1 MAYIGVSP
9 SNGVRRV
16 HTYTATAS
24 QTTFSGAGAEG
35 TSLSYKDSNFVDV
48 YQNGIKLGD
57 ADYTSTSGTS
67 IVLAQGASVDDL
79 VVVVVFDVFSVADTV
94 SKADGGTFDGNVT
107 MGGTLAITG
116 ETTLA
121 THLNLGDN
129 DKIKLGAS
137 GDLEI
142 FHDGSKSVI
151 SDEGTGVL
159 WIAGDSEV
167 AIGNPAVTEYYIRAF
182 KDGAVQL
189 MHDNST
195 KFATSS
201 GGVTVT
207 GDIANTSGDLTVDVA
222 GDIILDAAGEEI
234 KFQDDGTLIG
244 FVSMENTDLTIQS
257 SAQDRDIIFKGDDG
271 GSGIEA
277 ARFDMSEDGALCL
290 GATSRVGA
298 GVLSISF
305 NDAAVHGIDI
315 QVEADSSGG
324 AFAVFRKSS
333 GGVIGQINRN
343 GTSDA
348 VQYTTSSDYR
358 LKENVN
364 YDFDA
369 TTTLKKLK
377 PCEFNWISDEKN
389 TTIVGFIAHEVQSV
403 VPNAVNGEKDETEI
417 LKDADGKEQTIIKP
431 QGLDKSDLV
440 PLLTKALQ
448 EQQATIEALT
458 ARIVTLE
465 NA

>member
-1 MAYIGVSP
+1 
-9 SNGVRRV
+9 
-16 HTYTATAS
+16 
-24 QTTFSGAGAEG
+24 
-35 TSLSYKDSNFVDV
+35 
-48 YQNGIKLGD
+48 
-57 ADYTSTSGTS
+57 
-67 IVLAQGASVDDL
+67 
-79 VVVVVFDVFSVADTV
+79 
-94 SKADGGTFDGNVT
+94 
-107 MGGTLAITG
+107 
-116 ETTLA
+116 
-121 THLNLGDN
+121 
-129 DKIKLGAS
+129 
-137 GDLEI
+137 
-142 FHDGSKSVI
+142 
-151 SDEGTGVL
+151 
-159 WIAGDSEV
+159 
-167 AIGNPAVTEYYIRAF
+167 
-182 KDGAVQL
+182 
-189 MHDNST
+189 
-195 KFATSS
+195 
-201 GGVTVT
+201 
-207 GDIANTSGDLTVDVA
+207 
-222 GDIILDAAGEEI
+222 
-234 KFQDDGTLIG
+234 
-244 FVSMENTDLTIQS
+244 MENTDLTIQS
-257 SAQDRDIIFKGDDG
+257 SAQNRDIIFKGDDG

-305 NDAAVHGIDI
+305 NDAAAHGIDI

-389 TTIVGFIAHEVQSV
+389 TTIAGFIAHEVQSV

-458 ARIVTLE
+458 ARITALE
-465 NA
+465 SK

>member
-1 MAYIGVSP
+1 MAYIGTSP
-9 SNGVRRV
+9 SNGVRRI
-16 HTYTATAS
+16 HTYTATAG
-24 QTTFSGAGAEG
+24 QTTFTGSSTEG
-35 TSLSYKDSNFVDV
+35 VTLSYADTNYIDV
-48 YQNGIKLGD
+48 FQNGVLLGS

-67 IVLAQGASVDDL
+67 VVLAQGASVSDL
-79 VVVVVFDVFSVADTV
+79 VVIVVYDVFSVADTV
-94 SKADGGTFDGNVT
+94 SKTAGGSFD
-107 MGGTLAITG
+107 
-116 ETTLA
+116 
-121 THLNLGDN
+121 
-129 DKIKLGAS
+129 S
-137 GDLEI
+137 
-142 FHDGSKSVI
+142 
-151 SDEGTGVL
+151 
-159 WIAGDSEV
+159 
-167 AIGNPAVTEYYIRAF
+167 AVTANAGVKVDNITI
-182 KDGAVQL
+182 DGTEIDL
-189 MHDNST
+189 S
-195 KFATSS
+195 
-201 GGVTVT
+201 
-207 GDIANTSGDLTVDVA
+207 SGDLTLDVA
-222 GDIILDAAGEEI
+222 GDIILDADGAEV
-234 KFQDDGTLIG
+234 KFQDAGTLIG

-257 SAQDRDIIFKGDDG
+257 SAQNRDIIFKGDDG

-305 NDAAVHGIDI
+305 NDAAAHGIDI

-389 TTIVGFIAHEVQSV
+389 TTIAGFIAHEVQSV

-458 ARIVTLE
+458 ARITALE
-465 NA
+465 SK

>member
-1 MAYIGVSP
+1 
-9 SNGVRRV
+9 
-16 HTYTATAS
+16 
-24 QTTFSGAGAEG
+24 
-35 TSLSYKDSNFVDV
+35 
-48 YQNGIKLGD
+48 
-57 ADYTSTSGTS
+57 
-67 IVLAQGASVDDL
+67 
-79 VVVVVFDVFSVADTV
+79 
-94 SKADGGTFDGNVT
+94 
-107 MGGTLAITG
+107 MGGTLGVTG
-116 ETTLA
+116 
-121 THLNLGDN
+121 
-129 DKIKLGAS
+129 
-137 GDLEI
+137 
-142 FHDGSKSVI
+142 
-151 SDEGTGVL
+151 
-159 WIAGDSEV
+159 
-167 AIGNPAVTEYYIRAF
+167 AVTANAGVKVDNITI
-182 KDGAVQL
+182 DGTEIDL
-189 MHDNST
+189 S
-195 KFATSS
+195 
-201 GGVTVT
+201 
-207 GDIANTSGDLTVDVA
+207 SGDLTLDVA
-222 GDIILDAAGEEI
+222 GDIILDADGAEV
-234 KFQDDGTLIG
+234 KFQDAGTLIG

-257 SAQDRDIIFKGDDG
+257 SAQNRDIIFKGDDG